1 MKQMSRKYQRFV
13 SAEDD
18 ELKRIK
24 ERKLKEL
31 TQQRENKQKMITKPA
46 HVTDATFNK
55 AVQENKLAI
64 IDCWASWCGPCM
76 VLAPTIDA
84 LAEEYAGKVFIGKLD
99 VDENPKTAEQFQ
111 VFSIPTLLVMKD
123 GVEVDR
129 VVGLCQK
136 NYIEDKLKKHL

>member
-1 MKQMSRKYQRFV
+1 M

-24 ERKLKEL
+24 ERKLREL
-31 TQQRENKQKMITKPA
+31 TQQKEKKQKMSTEPA
-46 HVTDATFNK
+46 HVTDATFSK

-76 VLAPTIDA
+76 VLAPTIDV
-84 LAEEYAGKVFIGKLD
+84 LAKEYAGKVFIGKLD

-111 VFSIPTLLVMKD
+111 VFSIPTLLIMKD

-129 VVGLCQK
+129 IVGLCQK